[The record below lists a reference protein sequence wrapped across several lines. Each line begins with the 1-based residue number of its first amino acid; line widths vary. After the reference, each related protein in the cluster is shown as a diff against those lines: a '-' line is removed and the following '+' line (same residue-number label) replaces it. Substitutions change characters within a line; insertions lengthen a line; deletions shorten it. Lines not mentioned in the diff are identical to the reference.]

1 MTRFVNVRTIA
12 RKEKKMKEGGGET
25 RRREKRKN
33 ERQRKREREREREE
47 RETNVVAD
55 EKKKRIFSLQSG
67 EPTWTR
73 RVFLFVNET
82 LLRVR

>member
-1 MTRFVNVRTIA
+1 MQGKKKK
-12 RKEKKMKEGGGET
+12 RKKDGKKVEKREEK
-25 RRREKRKN
+25 REKTIDREIEK
-33 ERQRKREREREREE
+33 ERERGKGDERGL
-47 RETNVVAD
+47 VD